1 MANFRDI
8 NSASR
13 NLNRVVD
20 ISLEPENRSAL
31 ESVMVALVAGG
42 RVQEGALVA
51 QMIEK
56 TSVQTDIAAAIGDL
70 KEVIQHLKPTKTAEA
85 SFPIK
90 AVADTPSNIEVQLS
104 DIGHGIK
111 ALCERVATL
120 EGKTV
125 V

>member
-13 NLNRVVD
+13 NLNRVTD
-20 ISLEPENRSAL
+20 INLQPENRAAL

-56 TSVQTDIAAAIGDL
+56 TSVQTDIASAIADL
-70 KEVIQHLKPTKTAEA
+70 KTVIQ
-85 SFPIK
+85 
-90 AVADTPSNIEVQLS
+90 
-104 DIGHGIK
+104 GIQQPK
-111 ALCERVATL
+111 GRVIA
-120 EGKTV
+120 
-125 V
+125 

>member
-13 NLNRVVD
+13 NLNRVTD
-20 ISLEPENRSAL
+20 INLQPENRNAL

-56 TSVQTDIAAAIGDL
+56 TSVQTDIATAIADL
-70 KEVIQHLKPTKTAEA
+70 KTVISGINPTADHSDEIALLKAENARLKNTLNVETA
-85 SFPIK
+85 
-90 AVADTPSNIEVQLS
+90 
-104 DIGHGIK
+104 
-111 ALCERVATL
+111 
-120 EGKTV
+120 
-125 V
+125 

>member
-70 KEVIQHLKPTKTAEA
+70 KEVIQTIKPIKTEASNETITPSLEQRLDRMEQMITSLAEA
-85 SFPIK
+85 K
-90 AVADTPSNIEVQLS
+90 LQGA
-104 DIGHGIK
+104 
-111 ALCERVATL
+111 
-120 EGKTV
+120 
-125 V
+125 